1 MNAVLVVDF
10 ESWHPVTKPEHEPNN
25 PWQREGS
32 WRVFFV
38 KSDKFDL
45 NDYQKMGKGIYTNA
59 ILEGKISE
67 NTLDVIDF
75 IYVTFSVPINMK
87 SVLTVNNMINKGNYD
102 DTAKIAYKASVNEIV
117 QRLRCSYSINK
128 VLFANRPM

>member
-10 ESWHPVTKPEHEPNN
+10 ESWHPVSKPEHEPNN

-38 KSDKFDL
+38 KNDKFDL
-45 NDYQKMGKGIYTNA
+45 SDYQKMGKGVYTNA
-59 ILEGKISE
+59 ILEGKLTE
-67 NTLDVIDF
+67 YTIDAIEF
-75 IYVTFSVPINMK
+75 IYVTLSIPVNMK

-102 DTAKIAYKASVNEIV
+102 KTAQNEYKTSVNEAV
-117 QRLRCSYSINK
+117 QRLRAPYTVNK

>member
-10 ESWHPVTKPEHEPNN
+10 ESWHPSMKPEHEPNN

-102 DTAKIAYKASVNEIV
+102 DTAKIAYKASANEIV